1 LGDLRKWGSGVYLYK
16 DFQLTYVE
24 WRMDVRDIMSGL
36 IVKIVV
42 DERVTNLIVE
52 NSGDTVNEDGRGD
65 GWFGLE

>member
-1 LGDLRKWGSGVYLYK
+1 
-16 DFQLTYVE
+16 
-24 WRMDVRDIMSGL
+24 MSGL

>member
-1 LGDLRKWGSGVYLYK
+1 VYLYK

>member
-1 LGDLRKWGSGVYLYK
+1 VYLYK

-24 WRMDVRDIMSGL
+24 LRMDVQDIMSGS

-42 DERVTNLIVE
+42 DESVTNLIVE
-52 NSGDTVNEDGRGD
+52 NSVDTVNEDGRGD